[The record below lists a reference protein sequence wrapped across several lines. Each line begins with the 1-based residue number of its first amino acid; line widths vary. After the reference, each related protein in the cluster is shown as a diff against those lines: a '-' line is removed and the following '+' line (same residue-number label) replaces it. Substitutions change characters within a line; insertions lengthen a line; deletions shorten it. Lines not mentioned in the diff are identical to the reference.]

1 MYYKKSKSFLRSI
14 RNNNNN
20 KTYYVLI
27 VLMLAAIGIIA
38 ASIILRGRDNRN
50 DDCIM
55 DRTTIAEETTE
66 TTGESGENY
75 VSSGHYVIYILVDD
89 GITAVC
95 RMDDVGNIIEVVN
108 AAKCAIGDNVRDY
121 AQKRS
126 ETVLSQLSVV
136 PTKAIWKEISPDT
149 SDDAETNSYFVQYYS
164 MINGIEFHSALYSE
178 NGNYNSIVKESY
190 NTISGYENG
199 NDTAGSDGRLT
210 EPVSGI
216 TMSAASAHW
225 FYENVPGT
233 TDIYV
238 CESLQNSSLSSMVF
252 ADGSG
257 VTSDSI
263 NNALYSS
270 VDGQYM
276 QNGEMP
282 GIPRGFHCDPT
293 DEQANYIFSPYKL
306 GAINNVSDKI
316 VETGQIAYSFISE
329 ESPLVRIIFNDV
341 TLTSEEGVDISE
353 YLIAE
358 ADVSM
363 YVDAQIAGMNVNGF
377 LLPGDYVVR
386 FSAADKYGT
395 VLEQSCYLHVV
406 DTTAPVISLNREITE
421 INRAQIENPEYIRDM
436 VTVTELCKLTD
447 DGMTYTLT
455 EDGDNVHITFSASD
469 VYGNIGTLDIDL
481 KRVD

>member
-1 MYYKKSKSFLRSI
+1 MYYKKNKSVLRSI
-14 RNNNNN
+14 KNNNNN

-27 VLMLAAIGIIA
+27 VLMLAAICIIA
-38 ASIILRGRDNRN
+38 ASIILRGHDNRSDVGRN
-50 DDCIM
+50 DG
-55 DRTTIAEETTE
+55 TTIAAETTE
-66 TTGESGENY
+66 TTGESGDNY
-75 VSSGHYVIYILVDD
+75 VSSGRYVIYILVDD

-95 RMDDVGNIIEVVN
+95 RVDDAGNIIEVVN
-108 AAKCAIGDNVRDY
+108 AAKCAVGDNVRAY
-121 AQKRS
+121 TQKRT

-136 PTKAIWKEISPDT
+136 PTKGIWKEISQSTADGT
-149 SDDAETNSYFVQYYS
+149 ETDSYFVQYYS

-190 NTISGYENG
+190 NTISVYENEG
-199 NDTAGSDGRLT
+199 DAGSDSTLT
-210 EPVSGI
+210 EPAGGI
-216 TMSAASAHW
+216 TMSVASAHW

-238 CESLQNSSLSSMVF
+238 CESLSKSSLNGAVF
-252 ADGSG
+252 TDGS
-257 VTSDSI
+257 TSATDSI
-263 NNALYSS
+263 DRALESS
-270 VDGQYM
+270 ADSRYM
-276 QNGEMP
+276 QNGALPE
-282 GIPRGFHCDPT
+282 IPWGFHCDPT
-293 DEQANYIFSPYKL
+293 DEQANYIFSPYRL

-316 VETGQIAYSFISE
+316 VEMGQIAYSFIDEGS
-329 ESPLVRIIFNDV
+329 SLVRIIFNDV
-341 TLTSEEGVDISE
+341 TLTAEDGTDISD
-353 YLIAE
+353 YLVAE

-386 FSAADKYGT
+386 FCAADKFGT

-406 DTTAPVISLNREITE
+406 DTTAPVIALNREITE

-447 DGMTYTLT
+447 EGVTYTLT

-469 VYGNIGTLDIDL
+469 VYGNVGTLDIDL

>member
-1 MYYKKSKSFLRSI
+1 MYYKKSKSFFRSI

-38 ASIILRGRDNRN
+38 ASIILRGHDNRN
-50 DDCIM
+50 DDGRN
-55 DRTTIAEETTE
+55 DGTTIAAETTE

-75 VSSGHYVIYILVDD
+75 VSSGRYVIYILVDD

-95 RMDDVGNIIEVVN
+95 RMDDAGNIIEVVN
-108 AAKCAIGDNVRDY
+108 AAKCAVGDNVRAY
-121 AQKRS
+121 TQKRS

-136 PTKAIWKEISPDT
+136 PTKGIWKEISQSTADGT
-149 SDDAETNSYFVQYYS
+149 ETDSYFVQYYS

-178 NGNYNSIVKESY
+178 NGNYNSIVNESY
-190 NTISGYENG
+190 NTISGYENEG
-199 NDTAGSDGRLT
+199 DAGSDSSLT
-210 EPVSGI
+210 EPAGGI
-216 TMSAASAHW
+216 TMSVASAHW

-238 CESLQNSSLSSMVF
+238 CESLQNSSLSSMIF
-252 ADGSG
+252 ADGSE
-257 VTSDSI
+257 VTPDSI
-263 NNALYSS
+263 SNALYSS
-270 VDGQYM
+270 VDSQYM
-276 QNGEMP
+276 QNGELP
-282 GIPRGFHCDPT
+282 EIPRGFHCDPT

-316 VETGQIAYSFISE
+316 VEMGQIAYSFIGE
-329 ESPLVRIIFNDV
+329 QSPLVRIIFNDV
-341 TLTSEEGVDISE
+341 TLTSDDGADISE

-406 DTTAPVISLNREITE
+406 DTTAPVISSNGEITE
-421 INRAQIENPEYIRDM
+421 INRAQIENPDYIRNM
-436 VTVTELCKLTD
+436 VTVTELCKLND
-447 DGMTYTLT
+447 DGVTYTLT

-469 VYGNIGTLDIDL
+469 VYGNVGTLDIDL